1 MNKIYKVVWS
11 KARQCYVVASE
22 LAHRSGKKS
31 AAVLAVAAC
40 TMSIWGGQT
49 ALAAGTVSGGVSN
62 TASGGDSSVSGGVYN
77 TASGDRSS
85 TFGGQY
91 SVVNGEYSTGIAGG
105 STGAD
110 ALNGLAA
117 GYQSV
122 VTVANGTAVGYQ
134 ATTNEQGTIAFGH
147 DSGDVSG
154 YTVTW
159 QKDSN
164 GNNTKDITEN
174 KYTSAYY
181 NRLVKVADG
190 QSAHDVATV
199 GQTATLGSTNGSV
212 KITKSTNTNGSTNY
226 DLSIDKITVNADG
239 VIASGNTG
247 ILTGGTAYNYLKN
260 ANFYDSDAR
269 DVMTFKGSKGT
280 RLTNLKD
287 ATLSAAST
295 DAVTGRQLYA
305 TNQNI
310 AGFAADIKSN
320 TNTISDLAK
329 SVTSTLDSVSS
340 MSESFSS
347 INSLKADASL
357 NNLSDAGKQV
367 ISDAAKEAV
376 QDYVKGLNSTSAAK
390 SNILMKSNVAAS
402 PTLTSRMAL
411 STSLL
416 AVPADMSNSDQSD
429 AATKDLD
436 NLTDTGKQA
445 IRNVMQS
452 DLDQKADKTA
462 VDEALSKKADKA
474 EMDAALAKKADQS
487 VVDEALSKKAD
498 KATVDEALTK
508 KADADASNIDVAAFT
523 KKLGTGS
530 VAEGSAN
537 LVTGDTG
544 FKAIQKTDAGLVK
557 SDGKVMTL
565 GRSDTAAVID
575 VSGANGARAITGV
588 ATDPMDA
595 TSAANVGYVNA
606 SAQGLHNEIQG
617 VQQSLTDDI
626 KKVGAGAA
634 ALAGLH
640 PQDYDPEDKW
650 DFAVGYGNY
659 RGQNA
664 SAVAAYYHPNED
676 TLINV
681 GSTLGNGNNM
691 VTAGVSFKFG
701 PGGDT
706 HTMSRTALTQQVS
719 TLREQNQRM
728 GQGMNLLASE
738 NDALRKENQ
747 SLRSDMDAMKA
758 QMQKMAE
765 RLEKLEQ

>member
-1 MNKIYKVVWS
+1 M
-11 KARQCYVVASE
+11 
-22 LAHRSGKKS
+22 
-31 AAVLAVAAC
+31 
-40 TMSIWGGQT
+40 
-49 ALAAGTVSGGVSN
+49 
-62 TASGGDSSVSGGVYN
+62 
-77 TASGDRSS
+77 
-85 TFGGQY
+85 
-91 SVVNGEYSTGIAGG
+91 
-105 STGAD
+105 
-110 ALNGLAA
+110 
-117 GYQSV
+117 
-122 VTVANGTAVGYQ
+122 
-134 ATTNEQGTIAFGH
+134 
-147 DSGDVSG
+147 
-154 YTVTW
+154 TW

-164 GNNTKDITEN
+164 GNNDYTKDPTITEN

-212 KITKSTNTNGSTNY
+212 KITKSTNPNGSTNY

-247 ILTGGTAYNYLKN
+247 ILSGGTAYNYLKN
-260 ANFYDSDAR
+260 ANFYDSDAK
-269 DVMTFKGSKGT
+269 DIMTFKGSKGT

-310 AGFAADIKSN
+310 AGFASDIKSN

-329 SVTSTLDSVSS
+329 SVTNTLDSVSA

-357 NNLSDAGKQV
+357 NNLSAAGKQV

-376 QDYVKGLNSTSAAK
+376 QNYVKGLNSTSAAT
-390 SNILMKSNVAAS
+390 SNILRTSNVAAA
-402 PTLTSRMAL
+402 PMLTSRMAL

-416 AVPADMSNSDQSD
+416 AFPADMSNLDQSD

-445 IRNVMQS
+445 IRDMMQS

-487 VVDEALSKKAD
+487 AVDEALSKKAD

-530 VAEGSAN
+530 VTEGN
-537 LVTGDTG
+537 VGLVTGDTV

-575 VSGANGARAITGV
+575 VSGTSGTRAITGV
-588 ATDPMDA
+588 ATNPMDA

-634 ALAGLH
+634 ALA
-640 PQDYDPEDKW
+640 
-650 DFAVGYGNY
+650 
-659 RGQNA
+659 
-664 SAVAAYYHPNED
+664 
-676 TLINV
+676 
-681 GSTLGNGNNM
+681 
-691 VTAGVSFKFG
+691 
-701 PGGDT
+701 
-706 HTMSRTALTQQVS
+706 
-719 TLREQNQRM
+719 
-728 GQGMNLLASE
+728 
-738 NDALRKENQ
+738 
-747 SLRSDMDAMKA
+747 
-758 QMQKMAE
+758 
-765 RLEKLEQ
+765 